1 MHAHQRDDIVTALR
15 HAAHG
20 LIARRSIDDL
30 DHTVTQIV
38 VAAVQTV
45 PGADAGGISLTY
57 GSGRIDSRS
66 PSGDDVLRLDR
77 LQTELHEGPCIT
89 AIDQPPEN
97 GVVVARDLA
106 ADPDASRWPAFAP
119 HAVEYGYR
127 AMMSVELSVKGITRA
142 ALNLYSCTP
151 DVFDDSA
158 RFLAELFGAQAALL
172 LYGAGH
178 AANLTDALE
187 TRDVIGQAKGI
198 LMERFGVDEDQAF
211 RMLVSSSQDT
221 NVKLISVARWLVS
234 ESRTGTRAEPAER
247 TVGGRT
253 GAPSPAGVAPQNSR
267 R

>member
-1 MHAHQRDDIVTALR
+1 MHADQRDDIVSALR

-20 LIARRSIDDL
+20 FIARRSIDDL

-57 GSGRIDSRS
+57 KNGRIDSRS
-66 PSGDDVLRLDR
+66 PSGDDILHLDQM
-77 LQTELHEGPCIT
+77 QTELHEGPCIT
-89 AIDQPPEN
+89 AIDQPPVN

-106 ADPDASRWPAFAP
+106 AEPDASRWPAFAP
-119 HAVEYGYR
+119 YAVEYGYR
-127 AMMSVELSVKGITRA
+127 AMMSAELSVKGITRA
-142 ALNLYSCTP
+142 ALNLYSRTP
-151 DVFDDSA
+151 DVFDDSS

-221 NVKLISVARWLVS
+221 NVKLISVARWLVT
-234 ESRTGTRAEPAER
+234 E
-247 TVGGRT
+247 GRT
-253 GAPSPAGVAPQNSR
+253 ENGAATVEATLGMRAGSRAAQRSSPQDSR
-267 R
+267 P